1 MKNYLKLGFDYISG
15 NKSGQI
21 YNFQKKY
28 CIDSHNK
35 LVFYFRLNALL
46 DYMGQTVYFLPSH
59 CLLALSACKFLA
71 RYRAYV
77 IVPIF
82 FRVSTITFERINR
95 LTSNFAHLEIGQ
107 K

>member
-1 MKNYLKLGFDYISG
+1 MFAEFYI
-15 NKSGQI
+15 
-21 YNFQKKY
+21 
-28 CIDSHNK
+28 
-35 LVFYFRLNALL
+35 
-46 DYMGQTVYFLPSH
+46 YMAS
-59 CLLALSACKFLA
+59 FLA

-82 FRVSTITFERINR
+82 FCVSRITFERINR

>member
-1 MKNYLKLGFDYISG
+1 MPIRKSRFWNVDWIGRLIVGQLAVNSNLEHFSRVCGIHCYRIHGRNY
-15 NKSGQI
+15 
-21 YNFQKKY
+21 
-28 CIDSHNK
+28 
-35 LVFYFRLNALL
+35 
-46 DYMGQTVYFLPSH
+46 T
-59 CLLALSACKFLA
+59 FLA

-95 LTSNFAHLEIGQ
+95 LTSNFEHLEIGQ